1 MDSIGEFGAQS
12 EKRCNERRHLMKKCT
27 LIAAICLGI
36 AIGWGGQAF
45 AQVAKE
51 VQFSGTH
58 YYGHTPKVFKLDQD
72 QMIMQFE
79 TLGVRVNDS
88 GEGPFHEASVHI
100 VGILSRGKDGTRLRG
115 FETWTDK
122 DGDKL
127 VWEIM
132 EKKIAN
138 PEPGTSPGTAK
149 VFSGTGKYI
158 GMQGTMDWVLRFP
171 KPFPEGTGRGICRE
185 VVKIAPSQN

>member
-1 MDSIGEFGAQS
+1 M
-12 EKRCNERRHLMKKCT
+12 
-27 LIAAICLGI
+27 IAATWLVITI
-36 AIGWGGQAF
+36 IWGGVVF
-45 AQVAKE
+45 AQGAKE
-51 VQFSGTH
+51 LQFSGTH

-72 QMIMQFE
+72 QMIIQFE

-88 GEGPFHEASVHI
+88 GEGPFHEASVQI
-100 VGILSRGKDGTRLRG
+100 VGIVYRGKDGNRLRG

-132 EKKIAN
+132 EKKVEN
-138 PEPGTSPGTAK
+138 SPPGTSPGTAK
-149 VFSGTGKYI
+149 VFSGTGKYL
-158 GMQGTMDWVLRFP
+158 GMQGTMDWVLRYP

-185 VVKIAPSQN
+185 AVKIVSPQK

>member
-1 MDSIGEFGAQS
+1 MNRFII
-12 EKRCNERRHLMKKCT
+12 
-27 LIAAICLGI
+27 IAVTSLSV
-36 AIGWGGQAF
+36 AIGWGGHAF

-79 TLGVRVNDS
+79 TLGVRVNDG
-88 GEGPFHEASVHI
+88 GEGPFHEASVQI
-100 VGILSRGKDGTRLRG
+100 VGILYRGKDGSRLRG

-132 EKKIAN
+132 EKKIAD
-138 PEPGTSPGTAK
+138 PQPGTSPGTAK
-149 VFSGTGKYI
+149 VSPVPESMSGCRVQWTGSYGFQKRSRRAP
-158 GMQGTMDWVLRFP
+158 VA
-171 KPFPEGTGRGICRE
+171 ESVGRM
-185 VVKIAPSQN
+185 

>member
-1 MDSIGEFGAQS
+1 VSRFII
-12 EKRCNERRHLMKKCT
+12 
-27 LIAAICLGI
+27 IAVTSLGV
-36 AIGWGGQAF
+36 AIGWGGHAF
-45 AQVAKE
+45 AQAAKE

-58 YYGHTPKVFKLDQD
+58 YYGHTPKVFKLDQN

-88 GEGPFHEASVHI
+88 GEGLFHEASVQI
-100 VGILSRGKDGTRLRG
+100 VGILYRGKDGSRLRG

-132 EKKIAN
+132 EKKIAD
-138 PEPGTSPGTAK
+138 PQPGTSPGTAK
-149 VFSGTGKYI
+149 VLSGTGKYV
-158 GMQGTMDWVLRFP
+158 GVEGTIDWILRFP
-171 KPFPEGTGRGICRE
+171 KAFPEGTGRGICRE
-185 VVKIAPSQN
+185 DVKISSK

>member
-1 MDSIGEFGAQS
+1 
-12 EKRCNERRHLMKKCT
+12 MKKST
-27 LIAAICLGI
+27 LIAAICLAI

-45 AQVAKE
+45 AQGAKE

-72 QMIMQFE
+72 QMIIQFE

-88 GEGPFHEASVHI
+88 GEGLFHEASVHI
-100 VGILSRGKDGTRLRG
+100 VGILYRGKDGTRLRG

-127 VWEIM
+127 VWEIL
-132 EKKIAN
+132 EKKIEN
-138 PEPGTSPGTAK
+138 SPPGTSPGTAK
-149 VFSGTGKYI
+149 VFSGTGKYV
-158 GMQGTMDWVLRFP
+158 GMQGTMDWVLQNP
-171 KPFPEGTGRGICRE
+171 KPFPEGTGRGICKE
-185 VVKIAPSQN
+185 KVKLLPLN